1 VTSLRIIVGDAS
13 RYDGPTTN
21 VPAVGDHIRLGDQ
34 TLRIESALWDLTP
47 GERIAAV
54 TLVAGDHPYTY

>member
-1 VTSLRIIVGDAS
+1 MTSLRIIVGDAS
-13 RYDGPTTN
+13 VYEGPTTN

-47 GERIAAV
+47 GEGITAV
-54 TLVAGDHPYTY
+54 ALVASDQPYSY